1 MKKKCNRL
9 RWDGIHRPWVKI
21 LFVMKLT
28 VIFSL
33 LLFSQAFALK
43 SYSQRTLLN
52 LKMENVSIKEVLN
65 AIEDKSEYF
74 FLYNDDLI
82 NVNRTVSI
90 DAKNEKIQD
99 LLSRLFADKSISF
112 LVKDRQIVLSPSA
125 TFTENSFSLQ
135 QQKSV
140 SGKVTDSSGGPLPG
154 VSVVVKGTT
163 TGTITT
169 EDGSYHLA
177 NVPDN
182 GTLVFSFVGMK
193 KIEITVN
200 GKGTVNAV
208 LEDETIGIEEV
219 VAIGY
224 GTVKKSDLTGAIGSV
239 KGDMISNRQTTQI
252 SQALQGSIAGVTVT
266 RNNNAPGSDATIRI
280 RGITTIGNND
290 PLVIIDGVPG
300 KGLNDVNPNDVESIS
315 VLKDAASAS
324 IYGARAAAGV
334 ILVTTKHAKL
344 GDLNINYN
352 VEYGFEKPTQIPGI
366 VDVQRYMQIANEASW
381 NDSGNNSNE
390 YPTYSKDVITNYIS
404 LNAENPDKYPNTD
417 WVNLI
422 LKDNAPRQ
430 SHVLSIAASTKNIRT
445 NASIAY
451 DKTDGLFSG
460 KDYQRFTVRFNNDI
474 TISKMLSATVNFNG
488 SRTINNNPS
497 IDPIYGMLTS
507 PQIYAAQWSDG
518 RVAEGKSGDNIY
530 GQYKYGGFNKG
541 SNSRIGGKASI
552 DFTPFSGL
560 KLSAVVSPNLEF
572 DKTKKFVTQ
581 VPYYSATDPTLFIN
595 YLTGTKTTSL
605 NEGRNDNY
613 NVTTQFIANY
623 SKSIGSHHINAMAG
637 YENYYAFYENMSA
650 SRDQYLLTG
659 FPYLDLGPL
668 TLRDNTGNAEENAY
682 RSFFGRL
689 MYNYKDKYLLQG
701 NIRYDGSSRFYTDSR
716 WGVFPSFSAGWV
728 VSEESFMKNIPG
740 LSFLKLRASWG
751 TLGNERIGNY
761 PYQANLSFL
770 NSLFYKGSTV
780 VSAQTAAQ
788 IQYAIQN
795 ITWEKSASY
804 DLGVDA
810 NFFNNKLSFT
820 GDYYRKETRDMLLTL
835 QIPEYM
841 GFNNPNQNAGQMHT
855 NGWEATLGWNDK
867 FQDLGYS
874 ISLNISDYKSVMGNL
889 KGTQFLGDQIKT
901 EGSEYNE
908 WYGYTSDG
916 IYQTQADVD
925 NSAKTSSN
933 VKAGDIK
940 YKDLSGPNGTPD
952 GIINQYDKVLLGG
965 SLPRYLFGG
974 NIALNYKNFD
984 FSVAFQGVGKQNVIY
999 TPNMVQPFLNSGF
1012 WGNVPDIIDG
1022 KYWSKYNTDEQ
1033 NLKAKYPRVSN
1044 VGSSNNYA
1052 MSDYWL
1058 FNGAYLRLK
1067 NVTLGYSIPKQF
1079 ANRYKIQGVRLYISL
1094 NDFLTVDK
1102 FPKGWDPENTGANY
1116 PITSSLIFGASIK
1129 F

>member
-1 MKKKCNRL
+1 MKKI
-9 RWDGIHRPWVKI
+9 IHLCRRKPVTEKI
-21 LFVMKLT
+21 LLTMRLTLFLLVISVFSAFSNTYAQKTKLDLNVQNRT
-28 VIFSL
+28 VKDVLTEIESQSEFFFMYNNKQVDVERKVNLDAKSL
-33 LLFSQAFALK
+33 TLDVILKKLFAGTDVNFKVVSRQILLFP
-43 SYSQRTLLN
+43 N
-52 LKMENVSIKEVLN
+52 
-65 AIEDKSEYF
+65 
-74 FLYNDDLI
+74 DLI
-82 NVNRTVSI
+82 NLEEQQG
-90 DAKNEKIQD
+90 KKI
-99 LLSRLFADKSISF
+99 
-112 LVKDRQIVLSPSA
+112 
-125 TFTENSFSLQ
+125 
-135 QQKSV
+135 
-140 SGKVTDSSGGPLPG
+140 SGKVTDQAGIPIPG
-154 VSVVVKGTT
+154 ASVIVKGTT
-163 TGTITT
+163 TGVTT
-169 EDGSYHLA
+169 NNDGFFSLSISNEDKM
-177 NVPDN
+177 
-182 GTLVFSFVGMK
+182 LVISFVGMRSQEMAIGEK
-193 KIEITVN
+193 TSFNI
-200 GKGTVNAV
+200 V
-208 LEDETIGIEEV
+208 LEEEAIGIEEV

-224 GTVKKSDLTGAIGSV
+224 GTVRKSDLTGAVGSV
-239 KGDMISNRQTTQI
+239 KGDMISNRKTMQV

-266 RNNNAPGSDATIRI
+266 RNNNAPGSNATIRI

-300 KGLNDVNPNDVESIS
+300 KGLSDVNPNDVESIS

-334 ILVTTKHAKL
+334 ILITTKHAKI

-366 VDVQRYMQIANEASW
+366 VDVKRYMQIANEASW

-390 YPTYSKDVITNYIS
+390 YPTYSNDVITNYSS
-404 LNAENPDKYPNTD
+404 LNAENPDKYPNTN

-422 LKDNAPRQ
+422 LNDNAPRQ
-430 SHVLSIAASTKNIRT
+430 SHVLSIAGSSKNIRT

-451 DKTDGLFSG
+451 DKTDGLFSN

-474 TISKMLSATVNFNG
+474 TISHMLSATINFNG
-488 SRTINNNPS
+488 SRTINNNPAF
-497 IDPIYGMLTS
+497 DPIYGMLTS

-530 GQYKYGGFNKG
+530 GQYKYGGFDKG
-541 SNSRIGGKASI
+541 RNTRIGGKASI
-552 DFTPFSGL
+552 DFIPFSGL
-560 KLSAVVSPNLEF
+560 KLSAIVSPDFEYN
-572 DKTKKFVTQ
+572 KAKRFVTQ
-581 VPYYSATDPTLFIN
+581 VPYYSATDPTIFIN
-595 YLTGTKTTSL
+595 YLTGTKTTAL

-623 SKSIGSHHINAMAG
+623 TTSIRSHHINAMAG
-637 YENYYAFYENMSA
+637 YENFYGFYENLSA

-668 TLRDNTGNAEENAY
+668 TLRDNSGNAEENAY

-701 NIRYDGSSRFYTDSR
+701 NIRYDGSSRFYKDSR
-716 WGVFPSFSAGWV
+716 WGVFPSFSAGWI
-728 VSEESFMKNIPG
+728 VSEESFMKNIPK

-770 NSLFYKGSTV
+770 NALFYRGNTA
-780 VSAQTAAQ
+780 VSAQSAAQ

-795 ITWEKSASY
+795 ITWEKSASL
-804 DLGVDA
+804 DFGIDA
-810 NFFNNKLSFT
+810 NFFDNKLSFT
-820 GDYYRKETRDMLLTL
+820 GDYYKKETTDMLLTL
-835 QIPEYM
+835 QIPQYM
-841 GFNNPNQNAGQMHT
+841 GFNNPDQNAGQMHT

-867 FQDLGYS
+867 IQDLGYS
-874 ISLNISDYKSVMGNL
+874 ISFNISDYKSVMGDL

-901 EGSEYNE
+901 KGSEYNE
-908 WYGYTSDG
+908 WYGYISDG
-916 IYQTQADVD
+916 IYQTQEDLD

-933 VKAGDIK
+933 VKTGDIK

-974 NIALNYKNFD
+974 NVALKYKNLD

-1022 KYWSKYNTDEQ
+1022 QYWSKYNTEEQ

-1044 VGSSNNYA
+1044 IGSSNNYA

-1058 FNGAYLRLK
+1058 FDGAYFRLK
-1067 NVTLGYSIPKQF
+1067 NVMLGYSIPNQF
-1079 ANRYKIQGVRLYISL
+1079 TNRFNIQGVRLYVSL
-1094 NDFLTVDK
+1094 NDFLTADK

-1116 PITSSLIFGASIK
+1116 PITSSFIFGASIK